1 MTLLSTHDSATK
13 KLSAKVAVVTGASS
27 GIGRESARQLADE
40 GWTVYA
46 VARRAERLEELAKE
60 TGVIPHS
67 LDITDRDA
75 VDDLAERVIE
85 EQGTIDALLNI
96 SGAAIGV
103 DSVGDGDPADWESM
117 FRLNVI
123 GTLHV
128 TQAFLPA
135 LRSNGHGTVMN
146 LTSTA
151 AEAGYEGGGGYNA
164 AKFGE
169 RGMTQALRLE
179 EAENNLRVIE
189 ICPGMVRTEE
199 FSVKRLGGTQDAA
212 DSVYRGVDEPL
223 TAEDVAR
230 VVTFSVTLPHHI
242 NLDQIT
248 MRPVAQASQFKVIR
262 RS

>member
-1 MTLLSTHDSATK
+1 MTQQITDNSPRQTKATK
-13 KLSAKVAVVTGASS
+13 IAVVSGASS
-27 GIGRESARQLADE
+27 GIGRETARQLAE
-40 GWTVYA
+40 QGWTIYA
-46 VARRAERLEELAKE
+46 VARRLERLEELAKE

-67 LDITDRDA
+67 LDVTDREA
-75 VDDLAERVIE
+75 VEELAERVIE
-85 EQGTIDALLNI
+85 EQGTVDALLNI

-103 DSVGDGDPADWESM
+103 DPVASGNPGDWKQM
-117 FRLNVI
+117 FDLNVI
-123 GTLHV
+123 GTLNM

-135 LRSNGHGTVMN
+135 LRANGQGTVMN

-179 EAENNLRVIE
+179 EAENNIRVVE

-199 FSVKRLGGTQDAA
+199 FSVKRLGGSQAAA
-212 DSVYRGVDEPL
+212 DNVYTGVKEPL
-223 TAEDVAR
+223 TAGDVAR

-248 MRPVAQASQFKVIR
+248 MRPVAQAAQYKVIR
-262 RS
+262 ES